1 MVNEKRSNNTFPLL
15 LIFQH
20 DNYHKCYKIIVN
32 HIPNLVRV
40 IIYIALNLFFFAM
53 VKVGGTYMVTLHD

>member
-1 MVNEKRSNNTFPLL
+1 MRPNVVFDEQALHEEGKRSNNILPLL

-20 DNYHKCYKIIVN
+20 NNYHKCYKLIVN

-40 IIYIALNLFFFAM
+40 IIYIDLNMFFFVM
-53 VKVGGTYMVTLHD
+53 V